1 MKRDLTLTAE
11 ELFLL
16 GKMLQAKYLDYAYIR
31 IMGDFTRNY
40 KLFEKKN
47 QAELIKKNVL
57 ILKDF
62 KGNVEVAPW
71 AKDLIMPVFEGM
83 TETTL
88 DIRYIENNILL
99 SEKYHYYEGNVIKVS
114 IEEGNLN
121 ICRIELDMIK
131 ERVNKILSEKYNA
144 DKHILE
150 NVDERAVSEI
160 YIVKKLTKGQASI
173 VNAYL
178 KANDTV
184 YKEIENGRF
193 ESLSREEFGTEIWD
207 VLKGE

>member
-1 MKRDLTLTAE
+1 MKRELILTAE

-31 IMGDFTRNY
+31 LMGDFTKNY
-40 KLFEKKN
+40 QLFEKKN

-71 AKDLIMPVFEGM
+71 AKELIMPIFAGE

-99 SEKYHYYEGNVIKVS
+99 CEKYHYHEETIIKVAT
-114 IEEGNLN
+114 EDGKLN
-121 ICRIELDMIK
+121 ICRIELNEIK
-131 ERVNKILSEKYNA
+131 ECIDKILDEEYHT

-150 NVDERAVSEI
+150 CMDENTISEI
-160 YIVKKLTKGQASI
+160 YIVKKLTKGQASV

-178 KANDTV
+178 KMNNVV
-184 YKEIENGRF
+184 YKEKENGKF
-193 ESLSREEFGTEIWD
+193 ESLDREEFETEVWD

>member
-1 MKRDLTLTAE
+1 MKRELTLTAE

-31 IMGDFTRNY
+31 LMGDFTKNY
-40 KLFEKKN
+40 QLFEKKN

-62 KGNVEVAPW
+62 KGNVEVSSW
-71 AKDLIMPVFEGM
+71 ARDLVIPVFEGA

-88 DIRYIENNILL
+88 DIRYIKNDIHV
-99 SEKYHYYEGNVIKVS
+99 SEKYHYHKENVIKVS
-114 IEEGNLN
+114 VEKGKLN
-121 ICRIELDMIK
+121 ICRIESDVIK
-131 ERVNKILSEKYNA
+131 ERVSKIINEEYYV

-150 NVDERAVSEI
+150 TMDEKKISEI
-160 YIVKKLTKGQASI
+160 YIVKKLVKGQASI

-178 KANDTV
+178 KMNNVV
-184 YKEIENGRF
+184 YKEIENDKF
-193 ESLSREEFGTEIWD
+193 ESLEREEFETEVWD